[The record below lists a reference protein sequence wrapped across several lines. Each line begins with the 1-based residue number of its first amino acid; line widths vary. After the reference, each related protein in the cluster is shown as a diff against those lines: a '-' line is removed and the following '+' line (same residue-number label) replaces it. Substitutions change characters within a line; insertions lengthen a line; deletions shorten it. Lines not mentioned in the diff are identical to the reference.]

1 MASIK
6 SSTEKVGLVV
16 SDRMEK
22 TIVVK
27 VERLIQHAKYKR
39 TIRVSKKY
47 KVHDEA
53 NTAHIGD
60 IVRIREVRP
69 LSAQKYHTL
78 VDVVTRAKVSAADVL
93 KEGAQL

>member
-16 SDRMEK
+16 SDRMKK

-39 TIRVSKKY
+39 ADKGPICPIR
-47 KVHDEA
+47 
-53 NTAHIGD
+53 
-60 IVRIREVRP
+60 
-69 LSAQKYHTL
+69 
-78 VDVVTRAKVSAADVL
+78 
-93 KEGAQL
+93 